1 MNQINQLC
9 LISKKILLLSLFCL
23 FIPIATAAQTTPVIL
38 VMGDSLSAEYGLRRG
53 SGWVNLLQD
62 QLRKQGSTWEVI
74 NASISGETTAGG
86 LTRIPILL
94 EQKKPRIVFLELGAN
109 DALRGLSVKETE
121 KNLRSMIA
129 LSKQSGA
136 KVLLFGMQIP
146 PNYGQDYTKQFKEIY
161 SRLARNEK
169 IQLLPFF
176 MSGVATNKDL
186 FQTDNIHPNENA
198 QAVLYKNVWGA
209 MAPYQTILY
218 KE

>member
-1 MNQINQLC
+1 
-9 LISKKILLLSLFCL
+9 
-23 FIPIATAAQTTPVIL
+23 
-38 VMGDSLSAEYGLRRG
+38 
-53 SGWVNLLQD
+53 
-62 QLRKQGSTWEVI
+62 
-74 NASISGETTAGG
+74 
-86 LTRIPILL
+86 
-94 EQKKPRIVFLELGAN
+94 
-109 DALRGLSVKETE
+109 
-121 KNLRSMIA
+121 MIA

-161 SRLARNEK
+161 SRLARNEN

-198 QAVLYKNVWGA
+198 QAVLYKNVWEA
-209 MAPYQTILY
+209 MAPYQAILY